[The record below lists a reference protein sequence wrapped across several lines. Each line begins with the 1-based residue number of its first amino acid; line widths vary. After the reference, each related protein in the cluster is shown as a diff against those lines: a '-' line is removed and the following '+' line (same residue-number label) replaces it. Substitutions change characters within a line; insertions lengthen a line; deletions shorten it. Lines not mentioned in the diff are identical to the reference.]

1 MKWNMVL
8 KVYGNIVVLG
18 GAVALVDGRYVSEYC
33 PKCKEG

>member
-1 MKWNMVL
+1 MIKGHQC
-8 KVYGNIVVLG
+8 KKC